1 MDIAALATKMAYT
14 NLQTEIGVGMMD
26 KALDQMELVGEQ
38 LVMMIEAT
46 AVPPVVN
53 SSGGV
58 DISI

>member
-14 NLQTEIGVGMMD
+14 NLQTDIGVGMMD

-46 AVPPVVN
+46 AVPPVV
-53 SSGGV
+53 SSDGGV
-58 DISI
+58 DIRI